1 MLDMDNLF
9 ELLVKLG
16 IPLFFILRWLYKLNR
31 GRLEMKLAGMAIMND
46 NFSQAL
52 LILSRIGEREMEE
65 IKAGALNLE
74 PAVMRQ
80 KLERLRLFALGIEG
94 CLEKM
99 GARYPSDSL
108 VASIGLQL
116 QLVSQRRLVKK
127 AGKSK
132 QQRQQWR
139 DITDQ
144 HQQNIKLVEQLWRQL
159 QKNLQVGKGA
169 S

>member
-1 MLDMDNLF
+1 MDNLF

-16 IPLFFILRWLYKLNR
+16 IPLFFVFRWIYKLNR
-31 GRLEMKLAGMAIMND
+31 GRLEMKLAGTAIMNN

-52 LILSRIGEREMEE
+52 LILARMGDREMTE
-65 IKAGALNLE
+65 IKAGTLNLE
-74 PAVMRQ
+74 PATLRQ
-80 KLERLRLFALGIEG
+80 KLERLRLFVLGIEG

-99 GARYPSDSL
+99 GVRYQGDLL

-127 AGKSK
+127 VPKSK

-139 DITDQ
+139 EITDQ
-144 HQQNIKLVEQLWRQL
+144 HEQNIKVVEQLWQQL
-159 QKNLQVGKGA
+159 QKKLQDGK
-169 S
+169 

>member
-1 MLDMDNLF
+1 VDNLF

-16 IPLFFILRWLYKLNR
+16 IPLFFVFRWIYKLNR
-31 GRLEMKLAGMAIMND
+31 GRLEMKLAGTAIMNN

-52 LILSRIGEREMEE
+52 LILARMGDREMTE

-74 PAVMRQ
+74 PATLRQ
-80 KLERLRLFALGIEG
+80 KLERLRLFVLGIEG

-99 GARYPSDSL
+99 GVRYQGDLL

-127 AGKSK
+127 VRKSK

-139 DITDQ
+139 EITDQ
-144 HQQNIKLVEQLWRQL
+144 HEQNIKVVEQLWQQL
-159 QKNLQVGKGA
+159 QKKMRDGK
-169 S
+169 